1 MVAKEIAAYATIM
14 NWEVDAIGLTG
25 AIARSSYL
33 TQFIKERTAFIAPV
47 FVYPGNSR
55 WKVWPEAVSAL

>member
-1 MVAKEIAAYATIM
+1 M

-47 FVYPGNSR
+47 FVYPGEFEMEGLAGGGIR
-55 WKVWPEAVSAL
+55 ALTGKEQVKTY